1 MPDLAMSTVFRNHRE
16 EHLQCEIFFLSEIE
30 EAQGQFNINSSPVLS
45 SRYQVAF
52 ESGKRLCM

>member
-1 MPDLAMSTVFRNHRE
+1 MPDLAMNTVFRNHRE
-16 EHLQCEIFFLSEIE
+16 EHLQCEIFLSEIE

>member
-1 MPDLAMSTVFRNHRE
+1 MNTVFRNHRE
-16 EHLQCEIFFLSEIE
+16 EHLQFEIFLSEIE